1 MTGSNWTSCDLRSVE
16 VGVVGAAQCGA
27 AMSQPVTQDMIC
39 AGGVANQGACVV
51 SASMELV
58 DSGLSVGRH
67 ISLSLQ
73 FDEGGPLTY
82 IKDGQAILIGDYSWS
97 EGCAVV
103 SFN

>member
-51 SASMELV
+51 SASMELE
-58 DSGLSVGRH
+58 DSASEDIFPFLCSLMREVLSPSSRTARQS
-67 ISLSLQ
+67 SL
-73 FDEGGPLTY
+73 ETIAGV
-82 IKDGQAILIGDYSWS
+82 KDVQW
-97 EGCAVV
+97 
-103 SFN
+103 

>member
-51 SASMELV
+51 SDSELNRR
-58 DSGLSVGRH
+58 S
-67 ISLSLQ
+67 IQ
-73 FDEGGPLTY
+73 F
-82 IKDGQAILIGDYSWS
+82 ILLHRTST
-97 EGCAVV
+97 CFLFAV
-103 SFN
+103 

>member
-1 MTGSNWTSCDLRSVE
+1 M
-16 VGVVGAAQCGA
+16 VGAAQCGA

-51 SASMELV
+51 SAGMELE
-58 DSGLSVGRH
+58 DSALDD
-67 ISLSLQ
+67 IFPFSLQ
-73 FDEGGPLTY
+73 FDEGGPLTF

-103 SFN
+103 GLNQTIDN

>member
-51 SASMELV
+51 SVSELNRR
-58 DSGLSVGRH
+58 S
-67 ISLSLQ
+67 IQ
-73 FDEGGPLTY
+73 F
-82 IKDGQAILIGDYSWS
+82 ILLHRTST
-97 EGCAVV
+97 CFLFAV
-103 SFN
+103 